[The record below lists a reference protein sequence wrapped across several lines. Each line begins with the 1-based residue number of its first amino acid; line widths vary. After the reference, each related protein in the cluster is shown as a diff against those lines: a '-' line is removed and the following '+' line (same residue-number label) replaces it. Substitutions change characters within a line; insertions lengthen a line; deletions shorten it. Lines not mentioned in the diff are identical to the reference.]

1 MGRKKVY
8 ANRLV
13 SFLCRSPA
21 GERAGYTSQK
31 VITPDASSEPLI
43 AYSGRRFF
51 FGQKPKSS
59 GFFCAKNQLW
69 QFLQLFRAKCARSE
83 GYWSWQSLQCPPQ
96 PALWEFGVISKIDVF
111 LFFREPS
118 SSWQSL
124 QVSRIVCS
132 FAIALSSKANA
143 WQLLQSAPH

>member
-1 MGRKKVY
+1 MLLILKIWVWFMNKNKLTLNLMKKIWEETSYLEGMGRKKVY

-51 FGQKPKSS
+51 FGQKPKRSANECLRN
-59 GFFCAKNQLW
+59 FLILLYYQLI
-69 QFLQLFRAKCARSE
+69 
-83 GYWSWQSLQCPPQ
+83 
-96 PALWEFGVISKIDVF
+96 FGLTLVYLSRYYKI
-111 LFFREPS
+111 
-118 SSWQSL
+118 
-124 QVSRIVCS
+124 
-132 FAIALSSKANA
+132 
-143 WQLLQSAPH
+143 